1 MNNPTTHPLSQSA
14 ALCLAPLWQVA
25 VVSSCWGS
33 RTIRWRSGRKK
44 IMKSWLLWTI
54 PKNFC
59 AFRVYPSFVLSL
71 NLSSVFKF
79 NLSRAKQ
86 SLPKISTK
94 FLSVCP
100 SVCPSVR
107 PENQTL
113 FRWRNFFWGNR
124 KTHQKINRHND
135 CALLTAPA
143 GGERSEPTAG
153 ARGVG
158 ELKRIPSRRS

>member
-1 MNNPTTHPLSQSA
+1 MQKVKNHNNTQLMPKLHTLSPKR
-14 ALCLAPLWQVA
+14 C
-25 VVSSCWGS
+25 
-33 RTIRWRSGRKK
+33 RHF
-44 IMKSWLLWTI
+44 WTNATLFI
-54 PKNFC
+54 LSKL
-59 AFRVYPSFVLSL
+59 RLSL

-94 FLSVCP
+94 FLSVCL
-100 SVCPSVR
+100 SVCLSVR

-158 ELKRIPSRRS
+158 ELKRIPYPKKLDEEEKFCM